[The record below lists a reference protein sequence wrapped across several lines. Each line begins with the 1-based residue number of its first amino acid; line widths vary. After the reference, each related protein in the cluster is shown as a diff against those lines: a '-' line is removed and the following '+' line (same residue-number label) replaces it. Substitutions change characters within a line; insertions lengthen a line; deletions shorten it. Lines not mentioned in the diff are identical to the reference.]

1 VQDQESERGPDRRVA
16 PPEGGRAEQRDPSA
30 AGRVL
35 HLQRSA
41 GNGAVAQL
49 MATRRPATVHPATVQ
64 RATVQRATVQ
74 RDKPT
79 TAPAPIT
86 PATAP
91 PVPGGAP
98 APAITVIAPP
108 PPKGQLIRHTGTG
121 VTFTDDPAY
130 VKFQLEAYADKKGLD
145 SIGAFESSDELYITD
160 VGPNLANPATPTTAP
175 PDPAYLK
182 RVIGVVHAEIVSLR
196 AHLDTFRTDFQR
208 RANDTLQTVLTD
220 SSARLDAEKEKYGI
234 KTEQKSF
241 LFLKWQKF
249 SGAGNDAAQQMLTD
263 VTALKAKLPAVREAK
278 EHLDTVL
285 GTSGNWFYNPA
296 SIDEAKAKFAP
307 IQKDYDTARH
317 KAESA
322 SPMLQAY
329 NLDAHR
335 PETEDNLE
343 KLSSKDAD
351 DRAEHVGK
359 ELATRQENIE
369 KVRKASENKEYVW
382 KLDKIVGLTR
392 QLPDIKS
399 HPLLTNPGLQAS
411 VAIEKAATVQADAAL
426 VSLGLGLVVLG
437 LGLIAAAPTGG
448 LSVGAATAVS
458 AAGTAEAVLQVAVAY
473 KAYKDY
479 ELGSAEAATDYEN
492 AQSLSQEAPDL
503 FWLALDMIGAAASV
517 AGGAKAVS
525 SLFKQVA
532 ALKEEALTAKAVK
545 MAGASKGLPGAAED
559 FDRVM
564 AELKATGDKASPG
577 AGERLA
583 KDVDQDPGAARTRK
597 SSAADPDADPPTVRK
612 PEAGA
617 ANQGLGVSRAE
628 AVGQYFTEIQANPD
642 REYGLIQHAVTKQF
656 RVVIGGLDHV
666 NIPGEFGEGWHFVRH
681 YHPNIETNPITG
693 VLGPIAQDSKKGVL
707 GARLPSVGSK
717 RSYGD
722 MLASRMT
729 SQARGGAKVSETLD
743 WFDPATNRMRTTRFG
758 YNPDI
763 AAPYWIEVVQGKGQI
778 RREFANLTEAT
789 MWADSVQ

>member
-1 VQDQESERGPDRRVA
+1 MAAHR
-16 PPEGGRAEQRDPSA
+16 PPT
-30 AGRVL
+30 
-35 HLQRSA
+35 
-41 GNGAVAQL
+41 AQ
-49 MATRRPATVHPATVQ
+49 P
-64 RATVQRATVQ
+64 TVQ

-79 TAPAPIT
+79 AAPTPAAPTVPGAGPAPG
-86 PATAP
+86 
-91 PVPGGAP
+91 V
-98 APAITVIAPP
+98 TVLAPP
-108 PPKGQLIRHTGTG
+108 PPKGPLIRHTGTG

-130 VKFQLEAYADKKGLD
+130 VKFQLEAYVDKKGLD

-160 VGPNLANPATPTTAP
+160 GGPSLTNPPTPTAAP
-175 PDPAYLK
+175 PDPGYLK

-196 AHLDTFRTDFQR
+196 THLDTFRTDFQR
-208 RANDTLQTVLTD
+208 RANDTLQTVLTN

-241 LFLKWQKF
+241 LFLKWQKHT
-249 SGAGNDAAQQMLTD
+249 GADNAAAQQMLTD

-285 GTSGNWFYNPA
+285 GTSGNWFYNPGL
-296 SIDEAKAKFAP
+296 IDEAKAKFAP
-307 IQKDYDTARH
+307 IQKDYDAARH
-317 KAESA
+317 QAESA

-335 PETEDNLE
+335 PETEANLE

-351 DRAEHVGK
+351 ERAEHLGK

-369 KVRKASENKEYVW
+369 KVRKASEDKEYVW
-382 KLDKIVGLTR
+382 KLDKIVGITR

-411 VAIEKAATVQADAAL
+411 VAIEKAATVQVDAQL
-426 VSLGLGLVVLG
+426 ISLGLGLVVLG
-437 LGLIAAAPTGG
+437 LGMIAAAPTGG
-448 LSVGAATAVS
+448 LSVGAAAAVS
-458 AAGTAEAVLQVAVAY
+458 AAGTADAVLQVAVAY

-479 ELGSAEAATDYEN
+479 EVGSAEAATDYDN
-492 AQSLSQEAPDL
+492 AQSLSQDAPDL

-517 AGGAKAVS
+517 VGGAKAVS

-545 MAGASKGLPGAAED
+545 MAGASKGVQGAAED
-559 FDRVM
+559 FERVM
-564 AELKATGDKASPG
+564 AELKTTGDKASPG

-583 KDVDQDPGAARTRK
+583 KEVEHDPGAARTRK
-597 SSAADPDADPPTVRK
+597 SSAADPDADPPTLRR
-612 PEAGA
+612 PEVAA
-617 ANQGLGVSRAE
+617 ANQGAGVSRAE

-681 YHPNIETNPITG
+681 YHPNLETNPITG

-717 RSYGD
+717 GKLGD

-763 AAPYWIEVVQGKGQI
+763 AKPYWIEVVQGQGQI

-789 MWADSVQ
+789 VWADSVQ